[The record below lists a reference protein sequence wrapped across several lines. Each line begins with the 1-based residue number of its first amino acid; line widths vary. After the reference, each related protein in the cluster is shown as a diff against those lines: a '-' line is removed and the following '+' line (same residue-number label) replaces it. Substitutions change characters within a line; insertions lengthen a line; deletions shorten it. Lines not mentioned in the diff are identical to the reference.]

1 LERIRDINVI
11 IPTLNEG
18 DAIGP
23 TIDEVMQYVQRENI
37 IVVDGNSTDNTR
49 EEVEKRGVRF
59 FTQSGS
65 GKADAIR
72 HALKYVDKEYVLVMD
87 GDYTYPAK
95 YIKDLYNTIKSNDEI
110 DHVIGVRN
118 RKRQGLIYRFGNWF
132 LIKFFDVLF
141 SVHLDDVLSGMYIVR
156 RKALEGAVFE
166 MKGFSIESEIAAH
179 ISSLGNK
186 IAQVSIEY
194 RERLGEKK
202 LGVRHGIK
210 IAVDIIRL
218 SWRYNPVMVFFSAA
232 SLLMIPGLIIGSY
245 AAFDYFFLH
254 VDHFVK
260 AIIAVVLV
268 GTGFQSLM
276 LAILSLY
283 LRRVEM
289 RIKGYLKKQ

>member
-1 LERIRDINVI
+1 MERIRDINVI

-210 IAVDIIRL
+210 KIRAN
-218 SWRYNPVMVFFSAA
+218 RFFTR
-232 SLLMIPGLIIGSY
+232 
-245 AAFDYFFLH
+245 
-254 VDHFVK
+254 K
-260 AIIAVVLV
+260 
-268 GTGFQSLM
+268 
-276 LAILSLY
+276 
-283 LRRVEM
+283 
-289 RIKGYLKKQ
+289 